1 MLSQRGSLQY
11 QTYSLLDFVKRCQ
24 FIRYGFLWSSIL
36 SSGCPTRTQR
46 YKSQICIAQSL
57 QFNSYLPHLLQVT
70 LIQVT
75 TMRVSTFIAFIALV
89 LSGVSA
95 AAAPAEGY
103 VVLLPLLTRILIQAQ
118 NEPTAATPILP
129 VQWGMRIPWGLLQ
142 QEVWLRRCLRHY
154 LCIIHD
160 MVSLFVHPSAISCTY
175 GTSDFE
181 RNLTWG
187 TSSTYLR

>member
-95 AAAPAEGY
+95 AAAPAEGMN
-103 VVLLPLLTRILIQAQ
+103 Q
-118 NEPTAATPILP
+118 
-129 VQWGMRIPWGLLQ
+129 LQ
-142 QEVWLRRCLRHY
+142 RRQ
-154 LCIIHD
+154 
-160 MVSLFVHPSAISCTY
+160 SCPCS
-175 GTSDFE
+175 GGCASPGVCCSKRCGCGDASD
-181 RNLTWG
+181 T
-187 TSSTYLR
+187 TCV